1 MLFPVFEESI
11 EKSEEKVQADR
22 GYEYKKYDEYIL
34 IPGTNNVFII
44 IIHIVADILSQLCEG
59 IPPDIDINYSQ

>member
-1 MLFPVFEESI
+1 MFFPVFKEGI
-11 EKSEEKVQADR
+11 EKSEEQVKADR
-22 GYEYKKYDEYIL
+22 RDENKKYYENIL

-59 IPPDIDINYSQ
+59 IPPNIDIN